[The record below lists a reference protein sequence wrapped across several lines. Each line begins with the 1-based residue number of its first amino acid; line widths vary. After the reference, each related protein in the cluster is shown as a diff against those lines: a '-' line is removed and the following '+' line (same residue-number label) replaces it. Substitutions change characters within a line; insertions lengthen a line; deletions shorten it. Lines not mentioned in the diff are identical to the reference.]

1 MSELKIIL
9 EGLDCAHCASKIEA
23 QVKKLENISEASL
36 NFISKTLTIEHS
48 SDDKQIFETVEKIVH
63 KLEPDVK
70 VFMDEEDEHGHDE
83 VHEHSHQHESLVCNC
98 GHNHEHEHENV
109 HTEHSHSH
117 SACCCGDAHSH
128 DEDHWDDEHNHN
140 KKGEVSSQN
149 NAPKKQDHGH
159 SHEHNSEK
167 KTLIRLLVAALLFI
181 PAVIFESKET
191 LTMILSLAA
200 YIIVGYDIVL
210 RAVKNIL
217 NGQVFD
223 ENFLMAVASIGAIII
238 GEYPEAAG
246 VMLFYQTGEYFQSLA
261 VNKSRKQIKSL
272 LNIKPEFA
280 NLKTNSGIS
289 KVKPEAVRINDII
302 IVKPGEKI
310 PLDGIVTEGTSTVD
324 TSALTG
330 ESMPAD
336 KIIGSDVLSGSINLM
351 GVLTVKVT
359 KTFKEST
366 VSKILYLVEKASN
379 KKSET
384 ENFITKFAKYYTPA
398 VVALAALIA
407 VLPPLILNQ
416 SFYDWLYKGLIFLVV
431 SCPCALVLSIPLTY
445 FSGLGAASRYG
456 ILIKG
461 GNYLE
466 ALSNS
471 EIAVFDKTGTLTEG
485 KFEVAEIKTF
495 GDISENELL
504 RVSAHGEYYSN
515 HPIAI
520 SVKNKY
526 DSQID
531 ENLIKDYEELAGF
544 GIKAKVEGKIVLLGN
559 EKLMAKENIDF
570 EKASDKPGT
579 VLYIAVDGKFAGYI
593 VISNR
598 IKANTESLVR
608 KLKSI
613 GIKKVIMLT
622 GDNKITA
629 NYVKDKLGLD
639 EVYSELLP
647 TDKVEKVE
655 ELFKTKN
662 EKSKLLFIG
671 DGMND
676 APVLMRADIGFA
688 MGGMGSDAA
697 IESAD
702 VVIMNDEP
710 VKVYES
716 IEIAKKTK
724 AIVWQNI
731 IFCLGIKFLVMIL
744 TVYGNVSMPLA
755 VFADVGVAIVA
766 VLNASRILRIKL
778 K

>member
-1 MSELKIIL
+1 MSELKIML
-9 EGLDCAHCASKIEA
+9 EGLDCAHCASKIET
-23 QVKKLENISEASL
+23 QVNKLEYIHEASL
-36 NFISKTLTIEHS
+36 NFINKSL
-48 SDDKQIFETVEKIVH
+48 TVEHTGDDNKVFEAIKSVVH
-63 KLEPDVK
+63 KFEPHVK
-70 VFMDEEDEHGHDE
+70 VYMNKEEHHNMHNEDS
-83 VHEHSHQHESLVCNC
+83 SHNHTECNC
-98 GHNHEHEHENV
+98 GDNHDHEKEHNHEEHQS
-109 HTEHSHSH
+109 HSHEHSHSH
-117 SACCCGDAHSH
+117 DGDT
-128 DEDHWDDEHNHN
+128 
-140 KKGEVSSQN
+140 
-149 NAPKKQDHGH
+149 
-159 SHEHNSEK
+159 K
-167 KTLIRLLVAALLFI
+167 KTLNRLFIAALLFI
-181 PAVIFESKET
+181 PAVIFESNTT
-191 LTMILSLAA
+191 LTMVLSIAS
-200 YIIVGYDIVL
+200 YIVVGYDILL

-246 VMLFYQTGEYFQSLA
+246 VMLFYQTGEYFQSIA

-280 NLKTNSGIS
+280 NLKTNDGIT
-289 KVKPEAVRINDII
+289 KVKPESIKIDDII
-302 IVKPGEKI
+302 VVKPGEKV
-310 PLDGIVTEGTSTVD
+310 PLDGIIIEGSSTID
-324 TSALTG
+324 SSALTG
-330 ESMPAD
+330 ESMPID
-336 KIIGSDVLSGSINLM
+336 KVMGNDVLSGCINLT
-351 GVLTVKVT
+351 GVLTIKVT

-398 VVALAALIA
+398 VVVLAAIIA
-407 VLPPLILNQ
+407 IVPPLLLND
-416 SFYDWLYKGLIFLVV
+416 SFYDWLYKGLVFLVV

-445 FSGLGAASRYG
+445 FSGLGAASKYG

-485 KFEVAEIKTF
+485 KFSVAEIKAF
-495 GDISENELL
+495 GEISEYQLL
-504 RVSAHGEYYSN
+504 SIAAHGEFYSN
-515 HPIAI
+515 HPIAMSI
-520 SVKNKY
+520 KSKY
-526 DSQID
+526 ANQID
-531 ENLIKDYEELAGF
+531 EGLIKDYEEIAGY
-544 GIKAKVEGKIVLLGN
+544 GIKAKVAGKTVLLGN
-559 EKLMAKENIDF
+559 EKLMTKEDINF
-570 EKASDKPGT
+570 ERATDKPGT
-579 VLYIAVDGKFAGYI
+579 VLYVAIDGKFAGFM
-593 VISNR
+593 VISDT
-598 IKANTESLVR
+598 IKEDASNLVA
-608 KLKSI
+608 KLKSV
-613 GIKKVIMLT
+613 GIKRVVMLT
-622 GDNKITA
+622 GDNKVTA

-647 TDKVEKVE
+647 TDKVDKVE
-655 ELFKTKN
+655 ELFESKN
-662 EKSKLLFIG
+662 SKGKLIFVG
-671 DGMND
+671 DGIND

-688 MGGMGSDAA
+688 MGGIGSDAA

-710 VKVYES
+710 TKVYES

-731 IFCLGIKFLVMIL
+731 IFSLGIKLLVMIL

-766 VLNASRILRIKL
+766 ILNASRILRIKI